1 MAKAQQLRWEIARPT
16 SRNKDGLDTEANITA
31 PLGLTAS
38 RFAVWQKNRPW
49 LQVKSDGSGLVYCSY
64 CADVKGLGMHAP
76 ERVRIEK
83 AFVDGISV
91 AEVTKKKLKKLND
104 KISAHGN
111 CISHK
116 YCCEF
121 IAARG
126 KNALENSLKN
136 NRELWY
142 KQNQQKI
149 DVTTR
154 VFRTAYMCCMRY
166 EPFTAQPE
174 ILRLQQLNGVDVG
187 RNLYSDHACRNLVC
201 YIGQQMRQKLLHYV
215 LQTSDSAFSLMFDES
230 TSVST
235 ETCLIMYIRI
245 VYANEICNFFLDLV
259 ELKSQ
264 SGESI
269 ADAIVNVF
277 TTYGFTEEILQSR
290 LIGVCTD
297 GASNLQGAVNGA
309 LAHMKAKLKTDFMV
323 FHCMAH
329 KLELAISDVI
339 KLVTE
344 IGHLQSFTDAL
355 YAHFSRSPK
364 NQNQLKSIAVDL
376 HVHLLK
382 VCRTFDIRWV
392 ASSYRSVH
400 AIWESYQALVN
411 HFQFCSTDT
420 TRNARERA
428 KCTGLHQK
436 LIKWFFVSELAIVH
450 DALEFYVRCHCSCRN
465 AGRLSLLPKQKY
477 RTL

>member
-1 MAKAQQLRWEIARPT
+1 MLEFLSRNPYSSDKATHLQNFVDENWDECLKRMSKSNQYGDHITISAVCRIHNVQFLVMSSLGLAGTRLVSPTDKFSDSLPVLTVGHYSESEASGGISEHYVSLDWRGDTAGSISTFIAETLPSLARDESVDIEASGESSAIEMGDRPT

-83 AFVDGISV
+83 AFVDCISV

-269 ADAIVNVF
+269 ADAIVNVL

-297 GASNLQGAVNGA
+297 GASNLQSAV
-309 LAHMKAKLKTDFMV
+309 
-323 FHCMAH
+323 
-329 KLELAISDVI
+329 
-339 KLVTE
+339 
-344 IGHLQSFTDAL
+344 
-355 YAHFSRSPK
+355 
-364 NQNQLKSIAVDL
+364 
-376 HVHLLK
+376 
-382 VCRTFDIRWV
+382 
-392 ASSYRSVH
+392 
-400 AIWESYQALVN
+400 
-411 HFQFCSTDT
+411 
-420 TRNARERA
+420 
-428 KCTGLHQK
+428 TGLW
-436 LIKWFFVSELAIVH
+436 L
-450 DALEFYVRCHCSCRN
+450 
-465 AGRLSLLPKQKY
+465 
-477 RTL
+477 T